1 MNLDVADTGSTLY
14 LPGGGGADEAD
25 LYAPCRQSIR
35 HARHVRGAGA
45 ALASAELPIG
55 HPVNRRRQRSRIYIP
70 VMARPTRRAGNLPA
84 EATSFIGRR
93 RELTEVR
100 KKLTEARL
108 VSLVGPGGVGK
119 TRLAIR
125 IATDL
130 RRGFRGGGWLVELA
144 EVLDPALVSSAVM
157 TALDLRD
164 QAASAPTAILLAYLR
179 DKELL
184 LVVDNCEHLLGA
196 AGRIVTDVMK
206 AAPGVRVIA
215 TSREPLSVPGEH
227 VVPVPPLELP
237 PSRAA
242 EPLASVQQNEAVRL
256 FTERAT
262 AASGAFELS
271 TANQAAV
278 VELCRRLDGLPLA
291 IELAAVRTRV
301 LTVEQILDRLTDRFG
316 LLTGGS
322 RAALPRHQTLRT
334 TIEWSHD
341 LLADGERAVLR
352 RSCVFAGRFT
362 LEDVESVCTFG
373 DAPAAQALDL
383 LSSLVDKSL
392 VMREDAN
399 GLACYRLHETMREFA
414 GLKLAEAG
422 EEEAVE
428 SRCAEYYRSTAWP
441 SALEGRYR
449 LLEWLEW
456 ADLEI
461 DNVRGVLQRC
471 LMRADAA
478 RGIYLAAS
486 LGWYWITRATSEGMR
501 WLDDLLALEGGDL
514 EARAWAYFLRGFLAL
529 LKADPVA
536 AKPALQAAMAT
547 ARQAGQRDAL
557 TEALSMAS
565 IAEGITGDR
574 ASARRLLDEAQGTTS
589 PAYPAGTL
597 SVLQARAF
605 NGFFEADLDA
615 VRSAASEGARLA
627 REAGDLYGLE
637 MMLFNLGS
645 AALIAGDLGESKP
658 LLAESLRIAD
668 QMDDRVALFYLL
680 DAFGCHAALSG
691 QARLAAQLLGAADT
705 VRTEVGANVMPFL
718 VPLLAQ
724 AGESAA
730 AALGTA
736 RFTAEFEAGRRLER
750 DEASALALG
759 EPARAAVAASGRAG
773 TGPLGEREAEV
784 ARLVADGLTN
794 KEIGGRLFISERTVD
809 SHVRSILNKL
819 GFSSRAQIAAWIASP
834 GQ

>member
-1 MNLDVADTGSTLY
+1 
-14 LPGGGGADEAD
+14 
-25 LYAPCRQSIR
+25 
-35 HARHVRGAGA
+35 
-45 ALASAELPIG
+45 
-55 HPVNRRRQRSRIYIP
+55 
-70 VMARPTRRAGNLPA
+70 MARPTRRAGNLPA

-144 EVLDPALVSSAVM
+144 EVLDPALVSNAVM
-157 TALDLRD
+157 AALDLRD
-164 QAASAPTAILLAYLR
+164 QAASAPTAILLGYLR

-184 LVVDNCEHLLGA
+184 LVVDNCEHLLEA

-242 EPLASVQQNEAVRL
+242 EPLASVQHNEAVRL

-262 AASGAFELS
+262 AASGAFELT

-316 LLTGGS
+316 LLTRGS

-362 LEDVESVCTFG
+362 LEDVESVCTSG

-392 VMREDAN
+392 VMKEDAN

-422 EEEAVE
+422 EEETVE
-428 SRCAEYYRSTAWP
+428 LRCAEYYRSTGGL

-449 LLEWLEW
+449 LLEWLAW

-461 DNVRGVLQRC
+461 DNVRAVLQRC
-471 LMRADAA
+471 VIRADAE
-478 RGIYLAAS
+478 RGIDLAAN
-486 LGWYWITRATSEGMR
+486 LGWYWVTRATSEGMR
-501 WLDDLLALEGGDL
+501 WLDELLALEGGSL
-514 EARAWAYFLRGFLAL
+514 GTRAWAYFIRGFLAV

-557 TEALSMAS
+557 TEALSIAS

-615 VRSAASEGARLA
+615 VRSAASEGVRLA

-637 MMLFNLGS
+637 MMLLNLGS

-718 VPLLAQ
+718 APLLAQ
-724 AGESAA
+724 ARESAA
-730 AALGTA
+730 AALGTT

-759 EPARAAVAASGRAG
+759 KPARAAVAASGRAG